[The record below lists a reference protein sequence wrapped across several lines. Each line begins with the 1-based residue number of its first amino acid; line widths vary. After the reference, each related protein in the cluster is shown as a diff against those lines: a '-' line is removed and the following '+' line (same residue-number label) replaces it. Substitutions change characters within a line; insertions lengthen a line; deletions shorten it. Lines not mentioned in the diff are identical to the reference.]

1 MVSHLTT
8 HTVCMLPSLASH
20 TPRYRHGHRT
30 PCAGHENGSAKLANC
45 FRLCAIQKQA
55 QHQLHASPF
64 CSLTRPASN
73 FRYCRQRQRVVK
85 AEMQLDNRELL
96 VGDCL
101 SLVSFC
107 LYKQVNNTA
116 QCRAP
121 LSCSTHTRKSSQMSM
136 YAQITAIILTPSFP
150 GWLAPMHFNP
160 TRFEEFLSF
169 AITVCGTWVGASW
182 LVGGYKANATSGDPI
197 SVAVTPL

>member
-1 MVSHLTT
+1 MVSHLST
-8 HTVCMLPSLASH
+8 HMVCMLPSLASH
-20 TPRYRHGHRT
+20 TPR
-30 PCAGHENGSAKLANC
+30 
-45 FRLCAIQKQA
+45 LCTTQKQA

-64 CSLTRPASN
+64 CSLARSASSSRW
-73 FRYCRQRQRVVK
+73 FRQRQRVVK

-107 LYKQVNNTA
+107 LYK
-116 QCRAP
+116 
-121 LSCSTHTRKSSQMSM
+121 
-136 YAQITAIILTPSFP
+136 QITAIILTPSFP

-182 LVGGYKANATSGDPI
+182 LVGGYKANATSGDPTFF
-197 SVAVTPL
+197 ADTPLCYLNTAPIPLQLSVCCAYSMQIHFCCSACTCGI